1 MTAPGFDVLPVQDA
15 DGLVHLADGAPVYV
29 GRHHHAD
36 GYPAHTHSFVEVAV
50 VVSGA
55 GTHECVAGTHRLMV
69 GDAVLLRA
77 GVWHGYRDCA
87 ALEVIN
93 CCFSS
98 TLLRD
103 EIAWTRQDPVLGHL
117 LWTGPYA
124 MDRRGML
131 STGLDRAGFEECV
144 GRLDSMSAVLRAAP
158 AYVRGDVIGH
168 LLLFLTALARA
179 AYGPKPASGASPAPT
194 HPAVVVGMRRLEER
208 LAHPWT
214 LGELADHLHVAPS
227 YLVRLFKAAVGL
239 PPMAYLAQQRAERA
253 SRLLLGTDHPV
264 SRIGQEVGW
273 SDANYFA
280 RRFKAHYGLTASEY
294 RRRFAGRRDFGC

>member
-1 MTAPGFDVLPVQDA
+1 MTPVQDA
-15 DGLVHLADGAPVYV
+15 DGLVHFTDGAPVYV

-36 GYPAHTHSFVEVAV
+36 GYPAHTHSFVEIAV

-55 GTHECVAGTHRLMV
+55 GTHECVAGAHRLTV
-69 GDAVLLRA
+69 GDAVLLRT

-87 ALEVIN
+87 ELEVIN
-93 CCFSS
+93 CCFGNA
-98 TLLRD
+98 LLTD
-103 EIAWTRQDPVLGHL
+103 ELAWTRQDPVLGHL

-124 MDRRGML
+124 MDRRGMFA
-131 STGLDRAGFEECV
+131 TGLDRAGFEECV
-144 GRLDSMSAVLRAAP
+144 DRLDAMSGVLRATP
-158 AYVRGDVIGH
+158 EHVRGDVIGH

-179 AYGPKPASGASPAPT
+179 AYGPTSASGAGPAPT
-194 HPAVVVGMRRLEER
+194 HPAVVEGMRRLEER

-214 LGELADHLHVAPS
+214 LGELAEHLHVAPS

-253 SRLLLGTDHPV
+253 SRLLLGTDRPV
-264 SRIGQEVGW
+264 SHIGQEVGW

-294 RRRFAGRRDFGC
+294 RRRFAGHHDSDC